1 MATSSERPNRFGT
14 GDSVPVGP
22 LATVAVPLAL
32 LWVHSLPVGTRQSLA
47 LAFGD
52 PTLSTLFTAHFVH
65 LSAGHLLSN
74 LIIYGLV
81 VPMAYLLARRTD
93 DLRAFRRGFLTVLL
107 VFPPA
112 LSGLSVALGR
122 PALGYGF
129 SGLNMAL
136 FGLLT
141 MFLGRFLARRLG
153 VGVDR
158 RGLVLFG
165 AGIVL
170 VVLQSL
176 PTTAVSLSVA
186 GAAACLSLASVVSR
200 HRRRSAEGPTLGSR
214 SGRGGDAELAA
225 VAGVLFCV
233 LPVVAFSQPTSVS
246 AGLGLY
252 VHFLGYA
259 LAFTVL
265 YAADAAGLLA

>member
-1 MATSSERPNRFGT
+1 
-14 GDSVPVGP
+14 VPFDA
-22 LATVAVPLAL
+22 LAAVAVPFAL
-32 LWVHSLPVGTRQSLA
+32 LWVHSLPVATRRSMA
-47 LAFGD
+47 LAFDD
-52 PTLSTLFTAHFVH
+52 PTLPTLFTAHFVH
-65 LSAGHLLSN
+65 LSGGHLLSN
-74 LIIYGLV
+74 LIIYALV
-81 VPMAYLLARRTD
+81 VPTAYLLARRTD

-141 MFLGRFLARRLG
+141 MFLGRFLARRLR

-165 AGIVL
+165 LGVVL

-176 PTTAVSLSVA
+176 PTTTVTLSVA
-186 GAAACLSLASVVSR
+186 GAAACLSLASVVGR
-200 HRRRSAEGPTLGSR
+200 LRRRSGEGTTFGSR
-214 SGRGGDAELAA
+214 AGRVGDVELA
-225 VAGVLFCV
+225 VIAGVLFCA
-233 LPVVAFSQPTSVS
+233 LPLLAFSVPASVS
-246 AGLGLY
+246 AWLGLY

-265 YAADAAGLLA
+265 YAADASGLLA